1 MNTEGPQKGAAMSR
15 IPLVDSEDLTPEQR
29 QVYDTV
35 VAGPRGT
42 VVGPLRVALHSP
54 ELADRW
60 QKLGE
65 HLRYRTSLA
74 VRQSELA
81 IITVA
86 RHWNS
91 NVEWSIHAEVA
102 LGAGLDPAVIDAI
115 RHARPPVFTD
125 ATEALVYEYTRQ
137 LLAHGQVA
145 DEVYADLYAGFTAV
159 QMVELTALVGYYT
172 MVAMTLNAH
181 AIPSPAGGGQLPQAS
196 PPSHGT
202 AQVTRLAER
211 SREPVADAAKGFA
224 TRR

>member
-1 MNTEGPQKGAAMSR
+1 MNTEGPQKGTAMPR
-15 IPLVDSEDLTPEQR
+15 IPLVDSEDLTPAQR
-29 QVYDTV
+29 QVYDTI

-42 VVGPLRVALHSP
+42 VVGPLRAALHSP

-65 HLRYRTSLA
+65 YLRYRTALT

-81 IITVA
+81 IIAVA

-91 NVEWSIHAEVA
+91 DLEWSIHVEVA
-102 LGAGLDPAVIDAI
+102 LGAGLDPAVVDAI
-115 RHARPPVFTD
+115 RHARSPVFTD
-125 ATEALVYEYTRQ
+125 PTEALIYEYTRQ

-145 DEVYADLYAGFTAV
+145 DEVYADLYASFTEV

-181 AIPSPAGGGQLPQAS
+181 AIPSPTGGGQLPQAS
-196 PPSHGT
+196 PPSHGP
-202 AQVTRLAER
+202 ARVTRLAES
-211 SREPVADAAKGFA
+211 SREPVAKAANSFA

>member
-115 RHARPPVFTD
+115 RHARPPVFRAVNKIISLECFEVSCAD
-125 ATEALVYEYTRQ
+125 FFVRYRIEMQKQPLRFC
-137 LLAHGQVA
+137 LLLG
-145 DEVYADLYAGFTAV
+145 EF
-159 QMVELTALVGYYT
+159 
-172 MVAMTLNAH
+172 
-181 AIPSPAGGGQLPQAS
+181 I
-196 PPSHGT
+196 
-202 AQVTRLAER
+202 
-211 SREPVADAAKGFA
+211 
-224 TRR
+224 